1 MGFKKWLGGDKPV
14 TQFSFNLLIIYLT
27 CFFCVYTIA
36 QMILGNYLT
45 NKEIEQMRKNAK
57 VTREIREDQNEI
69 IRNISDEVD
78 RLRVKIKECQK

>member
-36 QMILGNYLT
+36 QMIMGNYLN
-45 NKEIEQMRKNAK
+45 NKEIKHASLIAE
-57 VTREIREDQNEI
+57 RELESTIKIYKGIYEEI
-69 IRNISDEVD
+69 D
-78 RLRVKIKECQK
+78 RLKVKVKECQK